1 MACRP
6 IRLVFD
12 PPASQFLFSN
22 DLRVISSSDN
32 KEILSG
38 LIYRFPSPMTVFHQA
53 WRRISYS
60 FSSNGDFVLSEGLL
74 MMIWL
79 KFTPR
84 QRSTCLL
91 ADVFVCL
98 IGQRLLN
105 WLQEGH
111 RKWVFIDPAF
121 KLQTRGDFPE
131 CCTKGFFFF
140 NIRVCFYTRV
150 CVYMWNRGGRGGDG
164 GSTGRPPV
172 RMRAE
177 ERCVREACDCVCARL
192 NYLAQRPDRGVNEV
206 RSSLLQRFSSLHPS
220 ISTPSTHQLPF
231 LLLFVLLRRCRAP
244 RLFCLS

>member
-131 CCTKGFFFF
+131 CCTKGFFFL
-140 NIRVCFYTRV
+140 IYV
-150 CVYMWNRGGRGGDG
+150 CVFTRACVFTCETGEAEEAMEEAQGGRLC
-164 GSTGRPPV
+164 
-172 RMRAE
+172 
-177 ERCVREACDCVCARL
+177 ERERRSAVCVRHVTV
-192 NYLAQRPDRGVNEV
+192 YV
-206 RSSLLQRFSSLHPS
+206 RVW
-220 ISTPSTHQLPF
+220 II
-231 LLLFVLLRRCRAP
+231 
-244 RLFCLS
+244 